1 MTKKSVFRHPFT
13 RRRFVGTGLAA
24 GAAAASTTFA
34 VPTILD
40 AARQDAA
47 VSGELVEW
55 GFGIQETNPLAR
67 ARVLAFQEAFPDVE
81 LEIVETFEVQNLLTG
96 AASGN
101 LPDVIW
107 LSRGETATWAATGV
121 LAPLTEFIERDSYD
135 TSVFYPFAIEETT
148 YEGEIYGIPGGADVR
163 GLYVNLDHLEEIG
176 VALEDLDTSDWDQL
190 SEVGSQLAKVSGDQ
204 VERWGLDHKV
214 QAGNLW
220 QWGYGN
226 GGSFLSEDGTEATFN
241 DEKNVEALQWAVDAY
256 EAQGGSKLYDAFA
269 TTFQGDQQFAE
280 GKVSMS
286 IYEQWMLSAAIAT
299 VAPDMNFRLLPLRE
313 RGSGPDGPIATWSG
327 GNGWFITTGAK
338 NPDAAWEYIKFMHT
352 DETWR
357 FARSRAIPT
366 SRRSPASQR
375 LTRCRST
382 SSTSRSAKHSTLRSS
397 CCLSSSKA
405 ASSASCTARR
415 SVANSIRSSSTT
427 ASSPPSAAAYRRRM
441 RSTRP
446 TRTRKTQST
455 TSRSVFMNQAGG
467 SDGADTLE
475 GPPPEPETPR
485 ADIRGLA
492 ENSPPTG

>member
-1 MTKKSVFRHPFT
+1 MTRSSAFRRPLT
-13 RRRFVGTGLAA
+13 RRRFIGTTVAA
-24 GAAAASTTFA
+24 GAAASTTFA
-34 VPTILD
+34 APTILGA
-40 AARQDAA
+40 AARQATPTA
-47 VSGELVEW
+47 SGELVEW

-67 ARVLAFQEAFPDVE
+67 ARVLAFQEAFPDVQ

-121 LAPLTEFIERDSYD
+121 LAPLTEYIERDSYD

-190 SEVGSQLAKVSGDQ
+190 SEVGSQLAKVNGDQ

-226 GGSFLSEDGTEATFN
+226 GGSFLNEDGTEATFN
-241 DEKNVEALQWAVDAY
+241 MEENVEALQWAIDAY
-256 EAQGGSKLYDAFA
+256 EAQGGYQLYNAFA

-280 GKVSMS
+280 GKVSTS

-357 FARSRAIPT
+357 IGAEAVKALRQEQGNPYFPSLTGKPAVDQMQIDELYEPVGEAFDSAVELLPELLEGSKQRELY
-366 SRRSPASQR
+366 RSPVGGQLDQILLNDGIKPAFEG
-375 LTRCRST
+375 
-382 SSTSRSAKHSTLRSS
+382 SAE
-397 CCLSSSKA
+397 
-405 ASSASCTARR
+405 
-415 SVANSIRSSSTT
+415 
-427 ASSPPSAAAYRRRM
+427 P
-441 RSTRP
+441 
-446 TRTRKTQST
+446 Q
-455 TSRSVFMNQAGG
+455 
-467 SDGADTLE
+467 DTLD
-475 GPPPEPETPR
+475 T
-485 ADIRGLA
+485 ANQNAQDAID
-492 ENSPPTG
+492 NF